1 MDESKQIRDAVVK
14 LEAKMEVM
22 SDSMV
27 SLANSVSKLADI
39 RVELMG
45 MKKDISAL
53 YKIAEK
59 REVELDNIEDRVRI
73 LEHSNTK
80 TTYVIG
86 KIDLIWGAILT
97 GGVSLVY
104 WLLKN

>member
-1 MDESKQIRDAVVK
+1 
-14 LEAKMEVM
+14 MEVM

>member
-1 MDESKQIRDAVVK
+1 VDESKQIRDAVVK